1 MKKSTAGIFSVL
13 LGLMAFGSADAAV
26 VSTEYLNEKLGL
38 ELEKKQDVLDTTG
51 SLVTISEDNKID
63 VTIGAIGEGATN
75 LVTGG
80 VVHTALEA
88 EKSARELAEAGL
100 QDAIDTKLAI
110 TNYQEY
116 VAAQKTLNEG
126 QDASIATNA
135 ENIGKNAEA
144 IATLNGDE
152 SVAGSVKSQIKSLSD
167 SLGGTTQDLT
177 NLTGRVTSAEGA
189 IQVLNGDGDGSV
201 SKSIATAIDGLD
213 KEDTAVAGQ
222 FVTSV
227 SEQNGVIV
235 VSRAELAASDIPTLS
250 IEKVQGLQDAL
261 DAKQV
266 QLSNEDGAIVIS
278 QDGVISIAAQGITSA
293 MIKDGAIVEAKL
305 ATDSVTTNKIK
316 DGAVTAGKIAADA
329 VSEATIVNGAVT
341 TDKIGA
347 GAITNEKLGSQAVK
361 GANIEDNAV
370 GTQQLAADVNSLLT
384 GAIQA
389 PTTENAEGTFVLT
402 AKKVTVDGA
411 VSYTYAWEDIA
422 GRSE

>member
-13 LGLMAFGSADAAV
+13 LGLVAFGSADAAV

-38 ELEKKQDVLDTTG
+38 ELAEKQDLLDTTG
-51 SLVTISEDNKID
+51 SLVTISEENKID
-63 VTIGAIGEGATN
+63 VTTGAIGDGATN

-100 QDAIDTKLAI
+100 QEAIDTKLAI

-116 VAAQKTLNEG
+116 VAAQKTLNDG

-167 SLGGTTQDLT
+167 SLGGTTQDLS

-305 ATDSVTTNKIK
+305 ATDSVTSTKIK
-316 DGAVTAGKIAADA
+316 D
-329 VSEATIVNGAVT
+329 GAVT

-370 GTQQLAADVNSLLT
+370 GTKQLAADVNSLLT